1 MKDQVPQSQ
10 AAYQRGWLLTPPLL
24 RLGGVGILEFWVFA
38 RDQNKIFL
46 ILREGEVS
54 YDRGSIFCRGRSV
67 LHSLFSIHFLIL
79 KCKIQKLKN
88 VLPAAPSFSIFT
100 FSDLRKMQ
108 SFKQI
113 FTLTLTLNFIFQA
126 AVPFHS
132 PVGTQNKPNT
142 WNCFIFWSCGGFR
155 GPSKP
160 SSQYSQSILC
170 ECKQTWQLLAKIKS
184 IPFVNKLL
192 YNSKECFE
200 KESTKL
206 SLTHKPLHSTT
217 FHENLY

>member
-1 MKDQVPQSQ
+1 M
-10 AAYQRGWLLTPPLL
+10 
-24 RLGGVGILEFWVFA
+24 
-38 RDQNKIFL
+38 
-46 ILREGEVS
+46 S

-79 KCKIQKLKN
+79 KCKIQKFKN

-126 AVPFHS
+126 AVSFHS

-142 WNCFIFWSCGGFR
+142 
-155 GPSKP
+155 
-160 SSQYSQSILC
+160 
-170 ECKQTWQLLAKIKS
+170 
-184 IPFVNKLL
+184 
-192 YNSKECFE
+192 
-200 KESTKL
+200 
-206 SLTHKPLHSTT
+206 
-217 FHENLY
+217 